1 MVVLGMWLLT
11 GVVFGMIL
19 MAFLAIGTYQ
29 RGYDAGFLLRKP
41 WQVELRARRDADIR
55 AYAREKKSGARKRE
69 SSTSSPA
76 VVSRPEA
83 VTSGAAAAGG

>member
-1 MVVLGMWLLT
+1 M
-11 GVVFGMIL
+11 VVFGMWLAAGVLIGMVL

-29 RGYDAGFLLRKP
+29 RGYEAGSLLRKP

-55 AYAREKKSGARKRE
+55 AYARETKSAARKRVG
-69 SSTSSPA
+69 STSSPA